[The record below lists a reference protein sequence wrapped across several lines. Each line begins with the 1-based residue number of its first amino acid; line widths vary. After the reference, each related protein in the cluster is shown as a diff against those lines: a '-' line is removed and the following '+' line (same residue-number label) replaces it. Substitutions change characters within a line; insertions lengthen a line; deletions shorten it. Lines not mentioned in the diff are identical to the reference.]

1 MWCKTKDGKYKNR
14 QIYYPDGNPIKNPHV
29 DVFKYEDLNP
39 DRLVHI
45 CFYLRLHLL
54 QLVKEDYYESLSEE
68 GAEEHFYSVE
78 N

>member
-39 DRLVHI
+39 DLM
-45 CFYLRLHLL
+45 CP
-54 QLVKEDYYESLSEE
+54 
-68 GAEEHFYSVE
+68 
-78 N
+78 